1 MSLRA
6 RGGAAL
12 ATAVAILLATPA
24 AASAHAYLTHT
35 SPLPNAVL
43 ASSPRRVALTYDE
56 AVEPR
61 FAIISVTDAAG
72 HQLTTAPVSRSPSN
86 PDTLFVPLK
95 PHLPRGWYLIYW
107 RAISVDGHPVQGA
120 YTFAVGPEPGPP
132 PQFAIPNISETA
144 TTPNL
149 LAARWIMF
157 LSVMVSIG
165 LFAFRMLIARPLM
178 ARVEGTNLRP
188 VTIAFCVMA
197 AVGVVAIPTYLD
209 IATSIDSLRSP
220 FAVGE
225 LVPLFRVTAFG
236 RAYVDM
242 EICYVLFVAA
252 AAVALWVDR
261 PLRRQRSIAELLSV
275 TGALVG
281 AAAVL
286 LVPGLAGHAA
296 QTAPRGLSLLLD
308 WCHLISGSIWLGG
321 LVGLLVVW
329 ATLPAGRRVAGLG
342 VCVPRFSNVA
352 LASVLVLLATGVG
365 ATIIHIP
372 ILAALWQTSYG
383 IAILVKIGLL
393 SAAMLLGAVNLLRSK
408 PRLVAATAQPGLG
421 EPAARLLRRTV
432 SGEVILASSA
442 VLAAAI
448 LSSLAPPSSA
458 LAQLDSALATV
469 GPSRV
474 ASTVTQNGYTFRVLV
489 NPNKVAQENSFALQ
503 ITKTRPAGHRCRRDP
518 DLRDARH
525 ADAEPGVPDEGDPPR
540 CLLALGAGARHDR
553 ALGARLQHHSQ
564 GRLAVHRLHRRPR
577 RRMSARVRLAASLL
591 ALAAG
596 AAAALI
602 VVLLVR
608 TALG

>member
-72 HQLTTAPVSRSPSN
+72 HQLTTAPVSRTPSN

-503 ITKTRPAGHRCRRDP
+503 ITKHGQPVTG
-518 DLRDARH
+518 
-525 ADAEPGVPDEGDPPR
+525 ADVTLTFEMLDMQMQNQEYQMKEIRPGVYSHSAPALVMTGRWGLAFNITPR
-540 CLLALGAGARHDR
+540 GGSPFTAFIVDH
-553 ALGARLQHHSQ
+553 
-564 GRLAVHRLHRRPR
+564 
-577 RRMSARVRLAASLL
+577 
-591 ALAAG
+591 AAG
-596 AAAALI
+596 
-602 VVLLVR
+602 
-608 TALG
+608 

>member
-35 SPLPNAVL
+35 SPLPNAIL

-72 HQLTTAPVSRSPSN
+72 HQLTTAPVSRLPSN

-178 ARVEGTNLRP
+178 ARVEETNLRP

-503 ITKTRPAGHRCRRDP
+503 ITKHGQPVTG
-518 DLRDARH
+518 
-525 ADAEPGVPDEGDPPR
+525 ADVTLTFEMLDMQMQNQEYQMKEIRPGVYSHSAPALVMTGRWGLAFNITPR
-540 CLLALGAGARHDR
+540 GGSPFTAFIVDH
-553 ALGARLQHHSQ
+553 
-564 GRLAVHRLHRRPR
+564 
-577 RRMSARVRLAASLL
+577 
-591 ALAAG
+591 AAG
-596 AAAALI
+596 
-602 VVLLVR
+602 
-608 TALG
+608 

>member
-144 TTPNL
+144 TSPNL

-503 ITKTRPAGHRCRRDP
+503 ITKHGQPVTG
-518 DLRDARH
+518 
-525 ADAEPGVPDEGDPPR
+525 ADVTLTFEMLDMQMQNQEYQMKEIRPGVYSHSAPALVMTGRWGLAFNITPR
-540 CLLALGAGARHDR
+540 GGSPFTAFIVDH
-553 ALGARLQHHSQ
+553 
-564 GRLAVHRLHRRPR
+564 
-577 RRMSARVRLAASLL
+577 
-591 ALAAG
+591 AAG
-596 AAAALI
+596 
-602 VVLLVR
+602 
-608 TALG
+608 

>member
-61 FAIISVTDAAG
+61 FAIISVTDAGG

-503 ITKTRPAGHRCRRDP
+503 ITKHGQPVTG
-518 DLRDARH
+518 
-525 ADAEPGVPDEGDPPR
+525 ADVTLTFEMLDMQMQNQEYQMKEIRPGVYSHSAPALVMTGRWGLAFNITPR
-540 CLLALGAGARHDR
+540 GGSPFTAFIVDH
-553 ALGARLQHHSQ
+553 
-564 GRLAVHRLHRRPR
+564 
-577 RRMSARVRLAASLL
+577 
-591 ALAAG
+591 AAG
-596 AAAALI
+596 
-602 VVLLVR
+602 
-608 TALG
+608 